1 MKETFKLDGLNCA
14 NCAFKLERAIE
25 RIERVS
31 TATVNFMTAKIIVEG
46 DESKFDNIT
55 AKMKEIVK
63 KHEPDVVVKAD

>member
-1 MKETFKLDGLNCA
+1 MRKLRIKNRKGNKSIDG
-14 NCAFKLERAIE
+14 
-25 RIERVS
+25 VS

-63 KHEPDVVVKAD
+63 KHEPDVVVKAV